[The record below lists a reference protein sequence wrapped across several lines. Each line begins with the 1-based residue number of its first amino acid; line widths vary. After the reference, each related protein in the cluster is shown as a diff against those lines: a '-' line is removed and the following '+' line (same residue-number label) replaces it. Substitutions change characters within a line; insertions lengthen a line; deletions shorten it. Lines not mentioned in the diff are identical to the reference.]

1 MSSQDISS
9 QVNQS
14 GEQAGRVAIVTGG
27 SSGIGRGAAKE
38 LARQGAAVVVHGLT
52 LDETNLVV
60 QEIRVAGGRASAIA
74 GPIDNLETSIAAV
87 ALALTEYG
95 QLDVL
100 VTSAGIQR
108 YGTTIDTPIEVWDE
122 VFNVNVKGVFLAC
135 KVALPE
141 IRKSKAGSIAIIAS
155 VQASATQANVAAYT
169 SSKGALL
176 SLARAM
182 AVDEGPHGVRVNSI
196 SPGTIDTPM
205 LRNTAR
211 LLSDGSPSGMQA
223 LVDDWG
229 SAHALERTGTIQE
242 LGSVISFVTSPRA
255 SFMTGDDIRV
265 DGGLLA
271 RLAATAPKG
280 AK

>member
-1 MSSQDISS
+1 MSST
-9 QVNQS
+9 VNFE
-14 GEQAGRVAIVTGG
+14 GEQSGRVALVTGG
-27 SSGIGRGAAKE
+27 SSGIGRGAANE
-38 LARQGAAVVVHGLT
+38 LSRQGASVVVHGLT
-52 LDETNLVV
+52 IDEANLVV
-60 QEIRVAGGRASAIA
+60 QEIRIAGGTAIAAA
-74 GPIDNLETSIAAV
+74 GPIDDPETTQSAV
-87 ALALTEYG
+87 ALALSEYG

-108 YGTTIDTPIEVWDE
+108 YGTALDTPIEVWDE

-135 KVALPE
+135 KAALPE
-141 IRKSKAGSIAIIAS
+141 IRKSKAGAIAIIAS

-182 AVDEGPHGVRVNSI
+182 AVDEGPFGVRVNSI

-211 LLSDGSPSGMQA
+211 LLSDGSPAGMQA
-223 LVDDWG
+223 LVDNWG
-229 SAHALERTGTIQE
+229 SAHALGRTGTIQE

-255 SFMTGDDIRV
+255 TFMTGDDIRV

-271 RLAATAPKG
+271 RLAAAAPKEG
-280 AK
+280 K

>member
-1 MSSQDISS
+1 MSSTS
-9 QVNQS
+9 NFE
-14 GEQAGRVAIVTGG
+14 GEQSGRVALVTGG
-27 SSGIGRGAAKE
+27 SSGIGRGAANE
-38 LARQGAAVVVHGLT
+38 LARQGASVVVHGLT
-52 LDETNLVV
+52 IDEANLVV
-60 QEIRVAGGRASAIA
+60 QEIRIAGGTAIAAA
-74 GPIDNLETSIAAV
+74 GPIDDPETTQSAV
-87 ALALTEYG
+87 ALALSEYG

-108 YGTTIDTPIEVWDE
+108 YGTALDTPIEVWDE

-135 KVALPE
+135 KAALPE
-141 IRKSKAGSIAIIAS
+141 IRKSQAGAIAIIAS

-182 AVDEGPHGVRVNSI
+182 AVDEGPYGVRVNSI

-211 LLSDGSPSGMQA
+211 ILSDGSPAGMQA

-229 SAHALERTGTIQE
+229 SAHALGRTGTIQE

-255 SFMTGDDIRV
+255 TFMTGDDIRV

-271 RLAATAPKG
+271 RLAAATPREGK
-280 AK
+280 

>member
-1 MSSQDISS
+1 MSLTA
-9 QVNQS
+9 NFA
-14 GEQAGRVAIVTGG
+14 GEQSGRVAVVTGG
-27 SSGIGRGAAKE
+27 SSGIGRGAANE
-38 LARQGAAVVVHGLT
+38 LARQGASVVVHGLSI
-52 LDETNLVV
+52 DEANLVV
-60 QEIRVAGGRASAIA
+60 QEIRISGGTAVAAA
-74 GPIDNLETSIAAV
+74 GPIDDPETAQAAV
-87 ALALTEYG
+87 ALALAEYG

-108 YGTTIDTPIEVWDE
+108 YGTALDTPIEVWDE

-135 KVALPE
+135 KAALPE
-141 IRKSKAGSIAIIAS
+141 IRKSQAGAIAIIAS

-182 AVDEGPHGVRVNSI
+182 AVDEGLHGVRVNSI

-211 LLSDGSPSGMQA
+211 LLSDGSSAGMQA

-229 SAHALERTGTIQE
+229 SAHALQRTGTIQE
-242 LGSVISFVTSPRA
+242 LGAVISFVTSPRA

-271 RLAATAPKG
+271 RLAAAAPKEG
-280 AK
+280 K

>member
-1 MSSQDISS
+1 MSSILSS
-9 QVNQS
+9 A
-14 GEQAGRVAIVTGG
+14 GEQSGRVALVTGG
-27 SSGIGRGAAKE
+27 SSGIGRGAANE
-38 LARQGAAVVVHGLT
+38 LARQGASVVVHGLSI
-52 LDETNLVV
+52 DEANLVV
-60 QEIRVAGGRASAIA
+60 QEIRIAGGTAVAAA
-74 GPIDNLETSIAAV
+74 GPIDDPETAQAAV
-87 ALALTEYG
+87 ALALTQYG

-108 YGTTIDTPIEVWDE
+108 YGTALDTPIEVWDE

-135 KVALPE
+135 KAALPE
-141 IRKSKAGSIAIIAS
+141 IRKSEAGAIAIIAS

-211 LLSDGSPSGMQA
+211 LLSDGSPTGMQA
-223 LVDDWG
+223 LVDNWG
-229 SAHALERTGTIQE
+229 SAHALQRTGTIQE
-242 LGSVISFVTSPRA
+242 LGAVISFVTSPRA

-271 RLAATAPKG
+271 RLAAAAPKEG
-280 AK
+280 K

>member
-1 MSSQDISS
+1 MSSE
-9 QVNQS
+9 NRFA
-14 GEQAGRVAIVTGG
+14 GEQEGRVAIVTGG
-27 SSGIGRGAAKE
+27 SSGIGRGAANE
-38 LARQGAAVVVHGLT
+38 LAKQGACVVVHGLT
-52 LDETNLVV
+52 IDEATLVV
-60 QEIRVAGGRASAIA
+60 QEIRIAGGTAIATA
-74 GPIDNLETSIAAV
+74 GPIDDPQTAIAAV
-87 ALALTEYG
+87 ALAIAEYG

-108 YGTTIDTPIEVWDE
+108 YGTAVDTPIEVWDE

-135 KVALPE
+135 QAALPE
-141 IRKSKAGSIAIIAS
+141 IRKSKAGAIAIIAS

-176 SLARAM
+176 SLARAI
-182 AVDEGPHGVRVNSI
+182 AVDEGPRGVRVNSI

-211 LLSDGSPSGMQA
+211 LLSDGSPAGMQA

-255 SFMTGDDIRV
+255 SFMTGDDIHV

-271 RLAATAPKG
+271 RLAAAAPKG
-280 AK
+280 DK

>member
-1 MSSQDISS
+1 MSSE
-9 QVNQS
+9 NKFP
-14 GEQAGRVAIVTGG
+14 GEQEGRVALVTGG

-38 LARQGAAVVVHGLT
+38 LAKQGASVVVHGLT
-52 LDETNLVV
+52 PDEANLVV
-60 QEIRVAGGRASAIA
+60 QEIRIAGGKAVATA
-74 GPIDNLETSIAAV
+74 GPIDDPETAIAAV
-87 ALALTEYG
+87 ALALAEYG

-108 YGTTIDTPIEVWDE
+108 YGTAVDTPIEVWDE
-122 VFNVNVKGVFLAC
+122 VFNVNVKGVFLSC
-135 KVALPE
+135 KAALPE
-141 IRKSKAGSIAIIAS
+141 IRKGTMGAIAIIAS
-155 VQASATQANVAAYT
+155 VQASATQANVAAYS

-176 SLARAM
+176 SLARAL
-182 AVDEGPHGVRVNSI
+182 AVDEGPRGVRVNSI

-242 LGSVISFVTSPRA
+242 IGSVISFVTSPRA

-271 RLAATAPKG
+271 RLAAATPKG
-280 AK
+280 DKK

>member
-1 MSSQDISS
+1 MSSTS
-9 QVNQS
+9 NFE
-14 GEQAGRVAIVTGG
+14 GEQSGRVALVTGG
-27 SSGIGRGAAKE
+27 SSGIGRGAANE
-38 LARQGAAVVVHGLT
+38 LARQGASVVVHGLT
-52 LDETNLVV
+52 IDEANLVV
-60 QEIRVAGGRASAIA
+60 QEIRIAGGTAIAAA
-74 GPIDNLETSIAAV
+74 GPIDDPETTQSAV
-87 ALALTEYG
+87 ALALSEYG

-108 YGTTIDTPIEVWDE
+108 YGTALDTPIEVWDE

-135 KVALPE
+135 KAALPE
-141 IRKSKAGSIAIIAS
+141 IRKSKAGAIAIIAS

-182 AVDEGPHGVRVNSI
+182 AVDEGPFGVRVNSI

-211 LLSDGSPSGMQA
+211 LLSDGSPAGMQA
-223 LVDDWG
+223 LVDNWG
-229 SAHALERTGTIQE
+229 SAHALGRTGTIQE

-255 SFMTGDDIRV
+255 TLMTGNDIRV
-265 DGGLLA
+265 YGGLLA
-271 RLAATAPKG
+271 RLAAAAPKEG
-280 AK
+280 K

>member
-1 MSSQDISS
+1 MSSVDSS
-9 QVNQS
+9 V
-14 GEQAGRVAIVTGG
+14 GEQQGRVALVTGG
-27 SSGIGRGAAKE
+27 SSGIGRGAANE
-38 LARQGAAVVVHGLT
+38 LAKQGAAVVVHGLT
-52 LDETNLVV
+52 LDEANLVV
-60 QEIRVAGGRASAIA
+60 QEIRIAGGKAIATA
-74 GPIDNLETSIAAV
+74 GPIDDPETAIAAV
-87 ALALTEYG
+87 ALALAEYG
-95 QLDVL
+95 QLNIL

-108 YGTTIDTPIEVWDE
+108 YGTAVDTPIEVWDE
-122 VFNVNVKGVFLAC
+122 VFNVNVKGVFLSC
-135 KVALPE
+135 KAALPE
-141 IRKSKAGSIAIIAS
+141 IRKSMMGAIAIIAS
-155 VQASATQANVAAYT
+155 VQATATQANVAAYS

-176 SLARAM
+176 SLARAI
-182 AVDEGPHGVRVNSI
+182 AVDEGPRGVRVNSI

-211 LLSDGSPSGMQA
+211 MLSDGSPSGMQA

-271 RLAATAPKG
+271 RLAAAAPKG
-280 AK
+280 DK

>member
-1 MSSQDISS
+1 MSLVDSS
-9 QVNQS
+9 V
-14 GEQAGRVAIVTGG
+14 GEQQGRVALVTGG
-27 SSGIGRGAAKE
+27 SSGIGRGAANE
-38 LARQGAAVVVHGLT
+38 LAKQGAAVVVHGLT
-52 LDETNLVV
+52 LDEANLVV
-60 QEIRVAGGRASAIA
+60 QEIRIAGGKAIATA
-74 GPIDNLETSIAAV
+74 GPIDDPETAIAAV
-87 ALALTEYG
+87 ALALAEYG
-95 QLDVL
+95 QLNIL

-108 YGTTIDTPIEVWDE
+108 YGTAVDTPIEVWDE
-122 VFNVNVKGVFLAC
+122 VFNVNVKGVFLSC
-135 KVALPE
+135 KAALPE
-141 IRKSKAGSIAIIAS
+141 IRKSMMGAIAIIAS
-155 VQASATQANVAAYT
+155 VQASATQANVAAYS

-176 SLARAM
+176 SLARAI
-182 AVDEGPHGVRVNSI
+182 AVDEGPRGVRVNSI

-211 LLSDGSPSGMQA
+211 MLSDGSPSGMQA

-271 RLAATAPKG
+271 RLAAGAPKG
-280 AK
+280 DK

>member
-1 MSSQDISS
+1 MSSILSS
-9 QVNQS
+9 A
-14 GEQAGRVAIVTGG
+14 GEQSGRVALVTGG
-27 SSGIGRGAAKE
+27 SSGIGRGAANE
-38 LARQGAAVVVHGLT
+38 LARQGASVVVHGLSIG
-52 LDETNLVV
+52 EANLVV
-60 QEIRVAGGRASAIA
+60 QEIRIAGGTAVAAA
-74 GPIDNLETSIAAV
+74 GPIDDPETAQAAV
-87 ALALTEYG
+87 ALALTQYG

-108 YGTTIDTPIEVWDE
+108 YGTALDTPIEVWDE

-135 KVALPE
+135 KAALPE
-141 IRKSKAGSIAIIAS
+141 IRKSEAGAIAIIAS

-211 LLSDGSPSGMQA
+211 LLSDGSPTGMQA
-223 LVDDWG
+223 LVDNWG
-229 SAHALERTGTIQE
+229 SAHALQRTGTIQE
-242 LGSVISFVTSPRA
+242 LGAVISFVTSPRA

-271 RLAATAPKG
+271 RLAAAAPKEG
-280 AK
+280 K

>member
-1 MSSQDISS
+1 MSSTS
-9 QVNQS
+9 NFE
-14 GEQAGRVAIVTGG
+14 GEQSGRVALVTGG
-27 SSGIGRGAAKE
+27 SSGIGRGAANE
-38 LARQGAAVVVHGLT
+38 LARQGASVVVHGLT
-52 LDETNLVV
+52 IDEANLVV
-60 QEIRVAGGRASAIA
+60 QEIRIAGGTAIAAA
-74 GPIDNLETSIAAV
+74 GPIDDPETTQSAV
-87 ALALTEYG
+87 ALALSEYG

-108 YGTTIDTPIEVWDE
+108 YGTALDTPIEVWDE

-135 KVALPE
+135 KAALPE
-141 IRKSKAGSIAIIAS
+141 IRKSQAGAIAIIAS

-182 AVDEGPHGVRVNSI
+182 AVDEGPYGVRVNSI

-211 LLSDGSPSGMQA
+211 ILSDGSPAGMQA

-229 SAHALERTGTIQE
+229 SAHALGHTGTIQE

-255 SFMTGDDIRV
+255 TFMTVDDIRV

-271 RLAATAPKG
+271 RLAAAAPKEG
-280 AK
+280 K

>member
-1 MSSQDISS
+1 MSSTS
-9 QVNQS
+9 NFE
-14 GEQAGRVAIVTGG
+14 GEQSGRVALVTGG
-27 SSGIGRGAAKE
+27 SSGIGRGAANE
-38 LARQGAAVVVHGLT
+38 LARQGASVVVHGLT
-52 LDETNLVV
+52 IDEANLVV
-60 QEIRVAGGRASAIA
+60 QEIRIAGGTAIAAA
-74 GPIDNLETSIAAV
+74 GPIDDPETTQSAV
-87 ALALTEYG
+87 ALALSEYG

-108 YGTTIDTPIEVWDE
+108 YGTALDTPIEVWDE

-135 KVALPE
+135 KAALPE
-141 IRKSKAGSIAIIAS
+141 IRKSQAGAIAIIAS

-182 AVDEGPHGVRVNSI
+182 AVDEGPYGVRVNSI

-211 LLSDGSPSGMQA
+211 ILSDGSPAGMQA
-223 LVDDWG
+223 RVDDWG
-229 SAHALERTGTIQE
+229 SAHALGRTGTIQE

-255 SFMTGDDIRV
+255 TFMTGDDIRV

-271 RLAATAPKG
+271 RLAAATPREGK
-280 AK
+280 

>member
-1 MSSQDISS
+1 MSSTS
-9 QVNQS
+9 NFE
-14 GEQAGRVAIVTGG
+14 GEQSGRVALVTGG
-27 SSGIGRGAAKE
+27 SSGIGRGAANE
-38 LARQGAAVVVHGLT
+38 LARQGASVVVHGLT
-52 LDETNLVV
+52 IDEANLVV
-60 QEIRVAGGRASAIA
+60 QEIRIAGGTAIAAA
-74 GPIDNLETSIAAV
+74 GPIDDPETSQSAV

-108 YGTTIDTPIEVWDE
+108 YGTALDTPIEVWDE

-135 KVALPE
+135 KAALPE
-141 IRKSKAGSIAIIAS
+141 IRKSQSGAIAIIAS

-176 SLARAM
+176 SLARAI

-211 LLSDGSPSGMQA
+211 LLSDGSPAGMQA

-229 SAHALERTGTIQE
+229 SAHALGRTGTIQE

-255 SFMTGDDIRV
+255 TFMTGDDIRV

-271 RLAATAPKG
+271 RLAAAAPKEG
-280 AK
+280 K

>member
-1 MSSQDISS
+1 MSSTS
-9 QVNQS
+9 NFE
-14 GEQAGRVAIVTGG
+14 GEQSGRVALVTGG
-27 SSGIGRGAAKE
+27 SSGIGRGAANE
-38 LARQGAAVVVHGLT
+38 LARQGASVVVHGLT
-52 LDETNLVV
+52 IDEANLVV
-60 QEIRVAGGRASAIA
+60 QEIRIAGGTAIAAA
-74 GPIDNLETSIAAV
+74 GPIDDPETTQSAVAV
-87 ALALTEYG
+87 ALSEYG

-108 YGTTIDTPIEVWDE
+108 YGTALDTPIEVWDE

-135 KVALPE
+135 KAALPE
-141 IRKSKAGSIAIIAS
+141 IRKSQAGAIAIIAS

-182 AVDEGPHGVRVNSI
+182 AVDEGPYGVRVNSV

-211 LLSDGSPSGMQA
+211 LLSDGSPAGMQA

-229 SAHALERTGTIQE
+229 SAHALGRTGTIQE

-255 SFMTGDDIRV
+255 TFMTGDDIRV

-271 RLAATAPKG
+271 RLAAAAPKEG
-280 AK
+280 K

>member
-1 MSSQDISS
+1 MSLVDSS
-9 QVNQS
+9 V
-14 GEQAGRVAIVTGG
+14 GEQQGRVALVTGG
-27 SSGIGRGAAKE
+27 SSGIGRGAANE
-38 LARQGAAVVVHGLT
+38 LAKQGAAVVVHGLT
-52 LDETNLVV
+52 LDEANLVV
-60 QEIRVAGGRASAIA
+60 QEIRIAGGKAVATA
-74 GPIDNLETSIAAV
+74 GPIDDPETAVAAV
-87 ALALTEYG
+87 ALALAEYG
-95 QLDVL
+95 QLNIL

-108 YGTTIDTPIEVWDE
+108 YGTAVDTPIEVWDE
-122 VFNVNVKGVFLAC
+122 VFNVNVKGVFLSC
-135 KVALPE
+135 KAALPE
-141 IRKSKAGSIAIIAS
+141 IRKSMMGAIAIIAS
-155 VQASATQANVAAYT
+155 VQATATQANVAAYS

-176 SLARAM
+176 SLARAI
-182 AVDEGPHGVRVNSI
+182 AVDEGPRGVRVNSI

-211 LLSDGSPSGMQA
+211 MLSDGSPSGMQA

-271 RLAATAPKG
+271 RLAAAAPKG
-280 AK
+280 DK

>member
-1 MSSQDISS
+1 MSSVDSS
-9 QVNQS
+9 V
-14 GEQAGRVAIVTGG
+14 GEQQGRVALVTGG
-27 SSGIGRGAAKE
+27 SSGIGRGAANE
-38 LARQGAAVVVHGLT
+38 LAKQGAAVVVHGLT
-52 LDETNLVV
+52 LDEANLVV
-60 QEIRVAGGRASAIA
+60 QEIRIAGGKAVATA
-74 GPIDNLETSIAAV
+74 GPIDDPETAVAAV
-87 ALALTEYG
+87 ALALAEYG
-95 QLDVL
+95 QLNIL

-108 YGTTIDTPIEVWDE
+108 YGTAVDTPIEVWDE
-122 VFNVNVKGVFLAC
+122 VFNVNVKGVFLSC
-135 KVALPE
+135 KAALPE
-141 IRKSKAGSIAIIAS
+141 IRKSMMGAIAIIAS
-155 VQASATQANVAAYT
+155 VQATATQANVAAYS

-176 SLARAM
+176 SLARAI
-182 AVDEGPHGVRVNSI
+182 AVDEGPRGVRVNSI

-211 LLSDGSPSGMQA
+211 MLSDGSPSGMQA

-271 RLAATAPKG
+271 RLAAAAPKG
-280 AK
+280 DK

>member
-1 MSSQDISS
+1 MSSILSS
-9 QVNQS
+9 A
-14 GEQAGRVAIVTGG
+14 GEQSGRVALVTGG
-27 SSGIGRGAAKE
+27 SSGIGRGAANE
-38 LARQGAAVVVHGLT
+38 LARQGASVVVHGLSI
-52 LDETNLVV
+52 DEANLVV
-60 QEIRVAGGRASAIA
+60 QEIRIAGGTAVAAA
-74 GPIDNLETSIAAV
+74 GQIDDPETTQSAV
-87 ALALTEYG
+87 ALALSEYG

-108 YGTTIDTPIEVWDE
+108 YGTALDTPIEVWDE

-135 KVALPE
+135 KAALPE
-141 IRKSKAGSIAIIAS
+141 IRKSEAGAIAIIAS

-211 LLSDGSPSGMQA
+211 LLSDGSPTGMQA
-223 LVDDWG
+223 LVDNWG
-229 SAHALERTGTIQE
+229 SAHALQRTGTIQE
-242 LGSVISFVTSPRA
+242 LGAVISFVTSPRA

-271 RLAATAPKG
+271 RLAAAAPKEG
-280 AK
+280 K

>member
-1 MSSQDISS
+1 MSSTS
-9 QVNQS
+9 NFE
-14 GEQAGRVAIVTGG
+14 GEQSGRVALVTGG
-27 SSGIGRGAAKE
+27 SSGIGRGAANE
-38 LARQGAAVVVHGLT
+38 LARQGASVVVHGLT
-52 LDETNLVV
+52 IDEANLVV
-60 QEIRVAGGRASAIA
+60 QEIRIAGGTAIAAA
-74 GPIDNLETSIAAV
+74 GPIDDPETTQSAV
-87 ALALTEYG
+87 ALALSEYG

-108 YGTTIDTPIEVWDE
+108 YGTALDTPIEVWDE

-135 KVALPE
+135 KAALPE
-141 IRKSKAGSIAIIAS
+141 IRKSQAGAIAIIAS

-182 AVDEGPHGVRVNSI
+182 AVDEGPFGVRVNSI

-211 LLSDGSPSGMQA
+211 LLSDGSPAGMQA
-223 LVDDWG
+223 LVDNWG
-229 SAHALERTGTIQE
+229 SAHALGRTGTIQE

-255 SFMTGDDIRV
+255 TFMTGDDIRV

-271 RLAATAPKG
+271 RLAAATPREGK
-280 AK
+280 

>member
-1 MSSQDISS
+1 MSSILSS
-9 QVNQS
+9 A
-14 GEQAGRVAIVTGG
+14 GEQSGRVALVTGG
-27 SSGIGRGAAKE
+27 SSGIGRGAANE
-38 LARQGAAVVVHGLT
+38 LARQGASVVVHGLSI
-52 LDETNLVV
+52 DEANLVV
-60 QEIRVAGGRASAIA
+60 QEIRIAGGTAVAAA
-74 GPIDNLETSIAAV
+74 GPIDDPETAQAAV
-87 ALALTEYG
+87 ALALTQYG

-108 YGTTIDTPIEVWDE
+108 YGTALDTPIEVWDE

-135 KVALPE
+135 KAALPE
-141 IRKSKAGSIAIIAS
+141 IRKSEAGAIAIIAS

-211 LLSDGSPSGMQA
+211 LLSDGSPAGMQA

-229 SAHALERTGTIQE
+229 SAHALQRTGTIQE
-242 LGSVISFVTSPRA
+242 LGAVISFVTSPRA

-271 RLAATAPKG
+271 RLAAAAPKEG
-280 AK
+280 K

>member
-1 MSSQDISS
+1 MSSTS
-9 QVNQS
+9 NFE
-14 GEQAGRVAIVTGG
+14 GEQSGRVALVTGG
-27 SSGIGRGAAKE
+27 SSGIGRGAANE
-38 LARQGAAVVVHGLT
+38 LARQGASVVVHGLT
-52 LDETNLVV
+52 IDEANLVV
-60 QEIRVAGGRASAIA
+60 QEIRIAGGTAIAAA
-74 GPIDNLETSIAAV
+74 GPIDDPETTQSAV
-87 ALALTEYG
+87 ALALSEYG

-108 YGTTIDTPIEVWDE
+108 YGTALDTPIEVWDE

-135 KVALPE
+135 KAALPE
-141 IRKSKAGSIAIIAS
+141 IRKSQAGAIAIIAS

-182 AVDEGPHGVRVNSI
+182 AVDEGPFGVRVNSI

-211 LLSDGSPSGMQA
+211 LLSDGSPAGMQA
-223 LVDDWG
+223 LVDNWG
-229 SAHALERTGTIQE
+229 SAHALGRTGTIQE

-255 SFMTGDDIRV
+255 TFMTGDDIRV

-271 RLAATAPKG
+271 RLAAAAPKEG
-280 AK
+280 K

>member
-1 MSSQDISS
+1 MSSILSS
-9 QVNQS
+9 A
-14 GEQAGRVAIVTGG
+14 GEQAGRVALVTGG
-27 SSGIGRGAAKE
+27 SSGIGRGAANE
-38 LARQGAAVVVHGLT
+38 LARQGASVVVHGLSI
-52 LDETNLVV
+52 DEANLVV
-60 QEIRVAGGRASAIA
+60 QEIRIAGGTAVAAA
-74 GPIDNLETSIAAV
+74 GPIDDPETAQAAV
-87 ALALTEYG
+87 ALALTQYG

-108 YGTTIDTPIEVWDE
+108 YGTALDTPIEVWDE

-135 KVALPE
+135 KAALPE
-141 IRKSKAGSIAIIAS
+141 IRKSEAGAIAIIAS

-211 LLSDGSPSGMQA
+211 LLSDGSPTGMQA
-223 LVDDWG
+223 LVDNWG
-229 SAHALERTGTIQE
+229 SAHALQRTGTIQE
-242 LGSVISFVTSPRA
+242 LGAVISFVTSPRA

-271 RLAATAPKG
+271 RLAAAAPKEG
-280 AK
+280 K

>member
-1 MSSQDISS
+1 MSSTS
-9 QVNQS
+9 NFE
-14 GEQAGRVAIVTGG
+14 GEQSGRVALVTGG
-27 SSGIGRGAAKE
+27 SSGIGRGAANE
-38 LARQGAAVVVHGLT
+38 LARQGASVVVHGLT
-52 LDETNLVV
+52 IDEANLVV
-60 QEIRVAGGRASAIA
+60 QEIRIAGGTAIAAA
-74 GPIDNLETSIAAV
+74 GPIDDPETTQSAV
-87 ALALTEYG
+87 ALALSEYG

-108 YGTTIDTPIEVWDE
+108 YGTALDTPIEVWDE

-135 KVALPE
+135 KAALPE
-141 IRKSKAGSIAIIAS
+141 IRKSQAGAIAIIAS

-182 AVDEGPHGVRVNSI
+182 AVDEGPYGVRVNSI

-211 LLSDGSPSGMQA
+211 LLSDGSPAGMQA

-229 SAHALERTGTIQE
+229 SAHALGRTGTIQE

-255 SFMTGDDIRV
+255 TFMTGDDIRV

-271 RLAATAPKG
+271 RLAAATPREGK
-280 AK
+280 

>member
-1 MSSQDISS
+1 MSSHA
-9 QVNQS
+9 NQS

-27 SSGIGRGAAKE
+27 SSGIGRGAANE
-38 LARQGAAVVVHGLT
+38 LARQGASVVVHGLT
-52 LDETNLVV
+52 HEEATLVV
-60 QEIRVAGGRASAIA
+60 QEIRGAGGIAVAASGAIDD
-74 GPIDNLETSIAAV
+74 PETSRAMV
-87 ALALTEYG
+87 ATALKEFG

-108 YGTTIDTPIEVWDE
+108 YGTAIDTPIEVWDE

-135 KVALPE
+135 QSALPE

-182 AVDEGPHGVRVNSI
+182 AVDEGPFGVRVNSI

-211 LLSDGSPSGMQA
+211 LLSDGSPAGMQA

-229 SAHALERTGTIQE
+229 SAHALGRTGTIQE
-242 LGSVISFVTSPRA
+242 MGAVISFVSSPRA
-255 SFMTGDDIRV
+255 SFITGDDIRV

-271 RLAATAPKG
+271 RLAAAAPKG
-280 AK
+280 EK

>member
-1 MSSQDISS
+1 MSSTS
-9 QVNQS
+9 NFE
-14 GEQAGRVAIVTGG
+14 GEQSGRVALVTGG
-27 SSGIGRGAAKE
+27 SSGIGRGAANE
-38 LARQGAAVVVHGLT
+38 LARQGASVVVHGLT
-52 LDETNLVV
+52 IDEANLVV
-60 QEIRVAGGRASAIA
+60 QEIRIAGGTAIAAA
-74 GPIDNLETSIAAV
+74 GPIDDPETTQSAV
-87 ALALTEYG
+87 ALALSEYG

-108 YGTTIDTPIEVWDE
+108 YGTALDTPIEVWDE

-135 KVALPE
+135 KAALPE
-141 IRKSKAGSIAIIAS
+141 IRKSKAGAIAIIAS

-182 AVDEGPHGVRVNSI
+182 AVDEGPFGVRVNSI

-211 LLSDGSPSGMQA
+211 ILSDGSPAGMQA

-229 SAHALERTGTIQE
+229 SAHALGRTGTIQE

-255 SFMTGDDIRV
+255 TFMTGDDIRV

-271 RLAATAPKG
+271 RLAAAAPKEG
-280 AK
+280 K

>member
-1 MSSQDISS
+1 MSSTS
-9 QVNQS
+9 NFE
-14 GEQAGRVAIVTGG
+14 GEQSGRVALVTGG
-27 SSGIGRGAAKE
+27 SSGIGRGAANE
-38 LARQGAAVVVHGLT
+38 LARQGASVVVHGLT
-52 LDETNLVV
+52 IDEANLVV
-60 QEIRVAGGRASAIA
+60 QEIRIAGGTAIAAA
-74 GPIDNLETSIAAV
+74 GPIDDPETTQSAV
-87 ALALTEYG
+87 ALAVSEYG

-108 YGTTIDTPIEVWDE
+108 YGTALDTPIEVWDE

-135 KVALPE
+135 KAALPE
-141 IRKSKAGSIAIIAS
+141 IRKSKAGAIAIIAS

-182 AVDEGPHGVRVNSI
+182 AVDEGPFGVRVNSI

-211 LLSDGSPSGMQA
+211 LLSDGSPAGMQA
-223 LVDDWG
+223 LVDNWG
-229 SAHALERTGTIQE
+229 SAHALGRTGTIQE

-255 SFMTGDDIRV
+255 TFMTGDDIRV

-271 RLAATAPKG
+271 RLAAAAPKEG
-280 AK
+280 K

>member
-1 MSSQDISS
+1 MDI
-9 QVNQS
+9 
-14 GEQAGRVAIVTGG
+14 
-27 SSGIGRGAAKE
+27 
-38 LARQGAAVVVHGLT
+38 
-52 LDETNLVV
+52 
-60 QEIRVAGGRASAIA
+60 
-74 GPIDNLETSIAAV
+74 
-87 ALALTEYG
+87 
-95 QLDVL
+95 L

-135 KVALPE
+135 QAALPE
-141 IRKSKAGSIAIIAS
+141 IRKSPAGAIAIIAS

-211 LLSDGSPSGMQA
+211 LLSDGSSAGMQG

-229 SAHALERTGTIQE
+229 SAHALGRTGTIQE
-242 LGSVISFVTSPRA
+242 LGAVISFVTSPRA

-271 RLAATAPKG
+271 RLAAAAPKG
-280 AK
+280 DKK